1 MKSRENNK
9 ATAKK
14 KSVDLTR
21 QSLNMKKAIN
31 IKMKTASK
39 QNEVKRK
46 LYEFKD
52 QLNKKIWLSL
62 KLCR

>member
-52 QLNKKIWLSL
+52 RSVK
-62 KLCR
+62 

>member
-1 MKSRENNK
+1 
-9 ATAKK
+9 
-14 KSVDLTR
+14 
-21 QSLNMKKAIN
+21 MKKAIN

-52 QLNKKIWLSL
+52 QLNKKYGSTLSYVGTN
-62 KLCR
+62 KNIE